1 MRLLIRIF
9 SLLPLSVLYV
19 ISDVIL
25 YPLVYYVV
33 RYRLKVVRKN
43 LHQSFPDKSQEELKT
58 IEKRFYHHF
67 ADLIV
72 EIVYGYRASDEE
84 MRKRVVFDN
93 VDLVEDLANKTHG
106 VIAYLGHIGN
116 WEWIADLHKRFVN
129 PHMMEYNVYR
139 QLKNPLSDKIMLE
152 LRSKRGGECIEKNQ
166 LLRKL
171 VVLRRAE
178 HSFVLGMLSDQKP
191 SKRSSYVWT
200 QFLQQETAFLDGSEV
215 IAHKFG
221 FSAVYA
227 HIWSPKRGYYR
238 VRFEQI
244 TDASIAIQPDSN
256 TTPFNSNIIRPGEM
270 TKRYAELLEQNIC
283 AYPEQWLWTHNRW
296 KWGRKELEG

>member
-9 SLLPLSVLYV
+9 SLLPLSVLYM
-19 ISDVIL
+19 ISDIIL
-25 YPLVYYVV
+25 YPLVYYVA

-43 LHQSFPDKSQEELKT
+43 LRNSFPDKSHDELKN
-58 IEKRFYHHF
+58 IEKKFYHHF

-72 EIVYGYRASDEE
+72 EVVYGYRVGDEE
-84 MRKRVVFDN
+84 MRERVVFEN
-93 VDLVEDLANKTHG
+93 VDLVEHLASKTHG
-106 VIAYLGHIGN
+106 VIAYLGHMGN
-116 WEWIADLHKRFVN
+116 WEWLVDLNKRFVN
-129 PHMMEYNVYR
+129 PAMVEYNVYR
-139 QLKNPLSDKIMLE
+139 QLKNHTSDNMMLE
-152 LRSKRGGECIEKNQ
+152 LRSKRGGECIEKKQ

-171 VVLRRAE
+171 VALRRSE
-178 HSFVLGMLSDQKP
+178 HPFVVGMLSDQKP

-200 QFLQQETAFLDGSEV
+200 QFLNQETAFLDGSEV
-215 IAHKFG
+215 LAHKFG

-238 VRFEQI
+238 IRFEQI
-244 TDASIAIQPDSN
+244 TDDPELMQPE
-256 TTPFNSNIIRPGEM
+256 EM

-283 AYPEQWLWTHNRW
+283 AQPEQWLWTHNRW

>member
-9 SLLPLSVLYV
+9 SLLPLSVLYM
-19 ISDVIL
+19 ISDIIL
-25 YPLVYYVV
+25 YPLVYYVA

-43 LHQSFPDKSQEELKT
+43 LRNSFPDKSHDELKN
-58 IEKRFYHHF
+58 IEKKFYHHF

-72 EIVYGYRASDEE
+72 EVVYGYRVGDEE
-84 MRKRVVFDN
+84 MRERVVFEN
-93 VDLVEDLANKTHG
+93 VDLVEHLASKTHG
-106 VIAYLGHIGN
+106 VIAYLGHMGN
-116 WEWIADLHKRFVN
+116 WEWLVDLNKRFLN
-129 PHMMEYNVYR
+129 PAMVEYNVYR
-139 QLKNPLSDKIMLE
+139 QLKNPASDKMMLE
-152 LRSKRGGECIEKNQ
+152 LRSKRGGECIEKKQ

-171 VVLRRAE
+171 VALRRSE
-178 HSFVLGMLSDQKP
+178 HPFVVGMLSDQKP

-200 QFLQQETAFLDGSEV
+200 QFLNQETAFLDGSEV
-215 IAHKFG
+215 LAHKFG

-238 VRFEQI
+238 IRFEQI
-244 TDASIAIQPDSN
+244 TDDPELMQPE
-256 TTPFNSNIIRPGEM
+256 EM

-283 AYPEQWLWTHNRW
+283 AQPEQWLWTHNRW

>member
-9 SLLPLSVLYV
+9 SLLPLSVLYM
-19 ISDVIL
+19 ISDIIL
-25 YPLVYYVV
+25 YPLVYYVA

-43 LHQSFPDKSQEELKT
+43 LRNSFPDKSHDELKN
-58 IEKRFYHHF
+58 IEKKFYHHF

-72 EIVYGYRASDEE
+72 EVVYGYRVGDEE
-84 MRKRVVFDN
+84 MRERVVFEN
-93 VDLVEDLANKTHG
+93 VDLVEDLASKTHG
-106 VIAYLGHIGN
+106 VIAYLGHMGN
-116 WEWIADLHKRFVN
+116 WEWLVDLNKRFVN
-129 PHMMEYNVYR
+129 PAMVEYNVYR
-139 QLKNPLSDKIMLE
+139 QLKNPASDKMMLE
-152 LRSKRGGECIEKNQ
+152 LRSKRGGECIEKKL

-171 VVLRRAE
+171 VALRRSE
-178 HSFVLGMLSDQKP
+178 HPFVVGMLSDQKP

-200 QFLQQETAFLDGSEV
+200 QFLNQETAFLDGSEV
-215 IAHKFG
+215 LAHKFG

-238 VRFEQI
+238 IRFEQI
-244 TDASIAIQPDSN
+244 TDDPELMQPE
-256 TTPFNSNIIRPGEM
+256 EM

-283 AYPEQWLWTHNRW
+283 AQPEQWLWTHNRW